1 MLGKLKILGRPPYAF
16 KALSGK
22 RAATPAGFELH
33 TRLRFT
39 LLPDGITHMH

>member
-1 MLGKLKILGRPPYAF
+1 MLGKLKIL
-16 KALSGK
+16 GK